1 MARGKT
7 KGATSFVSV
16 PLGVLNS
23 VLRPEASVMVSRRY
37 AETLGLESDNI
48 QVNTNDMKKEVE
60 ARAETIEFKTE
71 DLNTPRSRWYSRLKS
86 SGLLIIINFFIDLPP
101 KLIHNLP
108 HGTTELLQRYCR
120 SGRSQ
125 EKAHLFHQELRG
137 KQHTPDSHV
146 RCPQGLR

>member
-60 ARAETIEFKTE
+60 ARAETIDFKTE
-71 DLNTPRSRWYSRLKS
+71 DLNAPEETDGTVDLKVVD
-86 SGLLIIINFFIDLPP
+86 F
-101 KLIHNLP
+101 
-108 HGTTELLQRYCR
+108 
-120 SGRSQ
+120 
-125 EKAHLFHQELRG
+125 
-137 KQHTPDSHV
+137 
-146 RCPQGLR
+146 